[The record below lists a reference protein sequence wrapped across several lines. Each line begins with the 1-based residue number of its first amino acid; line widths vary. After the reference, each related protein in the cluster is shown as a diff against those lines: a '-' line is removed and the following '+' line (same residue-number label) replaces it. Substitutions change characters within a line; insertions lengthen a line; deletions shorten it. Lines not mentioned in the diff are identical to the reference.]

1 MYVYHNSLFHPRR
14 MMKGDFNIDLFK
26 SESCDYAGQFAEQL
40 FTSSFFPLIT
50 KATRITDDTAT
61 LIDNIFTNNLEKLN
75 DSVNGVVSGDI
86 SDHLPIV
93 HIFNSIIFDKNRN
106 TNEITVTY
114 QREYNKANIE
124 SFKDAVKNISWNE
137 IFNYYLF

>member
-1 MYVYHNSLFHPRR
+1 M
-14 MMKGDFNIDLFK
+14 
-26 SESCDYAGQFAEQL
+26 
-40 FTSSFFPLIT
+40 
-50 KATRITDDTAT
+50 
-61 LIDNIFTNNLEKLN
+61 
-75 DSVNGVVSGDI
+75 VVFSDI

-106 TNEITVTY
+106 TNETTVTY

-137 IFNYYLF
+137 VLNESNDPEKAYNEF